1 MALRYDIDCDL
12 TYIAE
17 QNDLK
22 WIASDMQH
30 IEDTIAASKGE
41 WKENPSDGV
50 GIDNYLN
57 SSGQEDKLAR
67 ITMVQLQKDM
77 YPCNNPIVSY
87 SSNGTLTL
95 NPNIE
100 LL

>member
-57 SSGQEDKLAR
+57 
-67 ITMVQLQKDM
+67 
-77 YPCNNPIVSY
+77 
-87 SSNGTLTL
+87 
-95 NPNIE
+95 
-100 LL
+100 